1 MKRPLVIGGASGIG
15 LSLVMALYQRSDVE
29 RVYVVDRQMYPAEYA
44 DLKIQ
49 GRILDLSAG
58 DFSFL
63 DELNDVDALF
73 ITAGF
78 GHLGMVQDFDD
89 AYIER
94 IMTVNA
100 TAPIRIIRH
109 FYDKLLASESFPCAV
124 MVSIAGRL
132 SSPLFAYYSASKAA
146 VRMFA
151 EAANVELEVQESPNR
166 ILEVSPGSLKGTSF
180 NGGASD
186 PSVTASL
193 AQEIIARAEA
203 HQTLFIS
210 QYDEVFRGV
219 IERYHTDPHKYG
231 VESYW
236 YKKNGRQ
243 HKK

>member
-1 MKRPLVIGGASGIG
+1 MKRPLVVGGASGIG
-15 LSLVMALYQRSDVE
+15 LSLVMALCQRSDVE
-29 RVYVVDRQMYPAEYA
+29 RVYVVDRQIYPAEYA
-44 DLKIQ
+44 SLKIQ
-49 GRILDLSAG
+49 GKICDLSKG
-58 DFSFL
+58 DLTFL
-63 DELNDVDALF
+63 AELSDADALF

-78 GHLGMVQDFDD
+78 GHLGLAQDFDD

-94 IMTVNA
+94 IMAVNA

-109 FYDKLLASESFPCAV
+109 FYDRLLGPEPFPCAV

-146 VRMFA
+146 LRMFA
-151 EAANVELEVQESPNR
+151 EAANVELEVQGSANR
-166 ILEVSPGSLKGTSF
+166 ILEVSPGSLRGTSF

-186 PSVTASL
+186 PSVTAAL
-193 AQEIIARAEA
+193 ASEVITRAEA
-203 HQTLFIS
+203 HETLFIP

-219 IERYHTDPHKYG
+219 LERYHADAHKYG

-243 HKK
+243 HKQ

>member
-1 MKRPLVIGGASGIG
+1 MKHPLIIGGASGIG
-15 LSLVMALYQRSDVE
+15 LSLVMALSQRNDVE
-29 RVYVVDRQMYPAEYA
+29 RVYVVDRQEFPAHYA
-44 DLKIQ
+44 DPKIQ
-49 GRILDLSAG
+49 GSICDLAEG
-58 DFSFL
+58 NFAFL
-63 DELNDVDALF
+63 NELHDVDALF

-109 FYDKLLASESFPCAV
+109 FYDKLLSPESFPCAV

-146 VRMFA
+146 IRMFA

-203 HQTLFIS
+203 HEPLFIP

-219 IERYHTDPHKYG
+219 IERYQTDPHKYG